1 MKTDIYDLVIVDD
14 HKLFRDGI
22 KMLLSNFN
30 HFNVVGEASNG
41 IEFLSL
47 IENKLPDLVLMDI
60 SMPEMNGLEATRIAL
75 ENHPDLKI
83 LVLSMFQDQEYYTKM
98 IEYGSNGFVL
108 KEAGAEELIDAINTV
123 LKGNNYFSQ
132 ELLRN
137 IILNLSS
144 AEKRRDKGF
153 PPGIQL
159 TSREKEVLEQICMGK
174 TTAEMAEILFISQ
187 RTVETHRANLLS
199 KTQCTNSINLVVFA
213 FKEKLVKM

>member
-98 IEYGSNGFVL
+98 IEYGANGFVL

-144 AEKRRDKGF
+144 AEKRRDK
-153 PPGIQL
+153 
-159 TSREKEVLEQICMGK
+159 
-174 TTAEMAEILFISQ
+174 
-187 RTVETHRANLLS
+187 
-199 KTQCTNSINLVVFA
+199 
-213 FKEKLVKM
+213 